1 MKTLPAILIG
11 LMASLAIGITTAQGQ
26 QYSLQDLG
34 VVKDMEYSVPA
45 AINSQGY
52 VTGTAYKGVESCAFH
67 YDFFNKIMEDAGGLN
82 SRGFSINSLSIVA
95 GDTFTIVPMEP
106 RSHAATFQGGVV
118 RDLGVL
124 PGYGYSRANGI
135 NARGQVVGFS
145 SVLRDSSES
154 RAFIWTSRA
163 DPAAMQGSGSMT
175 DIGTLGGAYAQANA
189 INDTGLVT
197 GTAQTQAQTQGT
209 VEATHAFI
217 YNPRGTGPAAMRDL
231 GVLGGN
237 SSYGMAINNYSH
249 VAGYST
255 IKANDE
261 RVHAFFYDGNTML
274 DLGSLGASGARW
286 GSDVSVALS
295 VNNLDQVVGYSYLP
309 VVGDMPIQQVAF
321 LWTRNSSGPT
331 KMVNLNKLV
340 LNAGNYL
347 LTSATGINDN
357 GQIVASAYDLQNGGV
372 HALLLTP
379 VPPTR

>member
-95 GDTFTIVPMEP
+95 GDTFTIIPMEP
-106 RSHAATFQGGVV
+106 RSHAATFQGGAVK
-118 RDLGVL
+118 DLGVL
-124 PGYGYSRANGI
+124 PGYAYSRANGI
-135 NARGQVVGFS
+135 NATGQVVGFA

-154 RAFIWTSRA
+154 RAFIWTSRT
-163 DPAAMQGSGSMT
+163 GMT
-175 DIGTLGGAYAQANA
+175 DIGTLGGAYAEANA
-189 INDTGLVT
+189 INDAGLVT
-197 GTAQTQAQTQGT
+197 GTAQTQAQTQSA
-209 VEATHAFI
+209 VATHAFI
-217 YNPRGTGPAAMRDL
+217 YNPRAAGLVAMRDL

-237 SSYGMAINNYSH
+237 SSYGMAINNYNH

-255 IKANDE
+255 IKPNDE
-261 RVHAFFYDGNTML
+261 RVHAFFYDGNKML
-274 DLGSLGASGARW
+274 DLGSLGASGGRW

-295 VNNLDQVVGYSYLP
+295 VNNSDQVVGYSYLP
-309 VVGDMPIQQVAF
+309 VVGEMPIQQVAF
-321 LWTRNSSGPT
+321 LWTRISSSTGT
-331 KMVNLNKLV
+331 GGKMVNLNKLV
-340 LNAGNYL
+340 LNGGNYL

-379 VPPTR
+379 VPPTQVR